1 MYGLILPGDLGPYGR
16 WMKAIIIGALVLWTA
31 GTLFMT
37 TVPLSGDEVTYAQ
50 VARSFADSL
59 LGRQSLSNLAVE
71 VVGFGWFLPGI
82 SIVLTPVYLIDSTP
96 DLAFVRLYASV
107 VIFLLWVW
115 TLREVDREAGRP
127 FAIAL
132 LIFPSLDVTWHMFAG
147 SVWGDL
153 PSGLVLAIVFA
164 RLLRMTRT
172 LWTGGGI
179 AFKDWLYLEFL
190 LVLAFYLRGNLIL
203 VAFAVHVFLLCL
215 LVLTARRET
224 LLRQAAF
231 AVIGACYFVLA
242 MLPWSVTAS
251 RVLGG
256 TVISTSTPVLAFALT
271 FGNAADACFGPC
283 PRKAGSYNVW
293 VSAVKFSRAYGA
305 AHGISEL
312 EVQRM
317 MAQRALRDLT
327 ISRFL
332 RRVKVNTIRYFS
344 DPADFL
350 QQRFLPSSKLGLGE
364 TTVAWLAT
372 ICALLT
378 GVLYWP
384 FLASLL
390 VANFWIVR
398 SRFEDQTAS
407 LAIKLLSICVAIQP
421 FFHTSHPRYWP
432 GLAGIMAMGAAF
444 LYVRMRSSMVP
455 AGQASTF
462 LTSVQVTYAVTVA
475 IVIGLLILA

>member
-1 MYGLILPGDLGPYGR
+1 
-16 WMKAIIIGALVLWTA
+16 MKAIIAGALLLWA
-31 GTLFMT
+31 VGTLFMA
-37 TVPLSGDEVTYAQ
+37 TVPLSGDEVIYAQ

-82 SIVLTPVYLIDSTP
+82 SIVLTPVYLLDSTP

-107 VIFLLWVW
+107 IIFLLWVW
-115 TLREVDREAGRP
+115 TLREVDRQAGRP
-127 FAIAL
+127 FAVAL
-132 LIFPSLDVTWHMFAG
+132 LVFPSLDVTWHMFAG

-153 PSGLVLAIVFA
+153 PSGLVQAIIFA

-179 AFKDWLYLEFL
+179 AFADWIYLEFL

-203 VAFAVHVFLLCL
+203 VAFAVHVFLVCL
-215 LVLTARRET
+215 LVLTLRRET
-224 LLRQAAF
+224 LLRQLVY
-231 AVIGACYFVLA
+231 AVIGAFCFVLA

-271 FGNAADACFGPC
+271 FGNAADACLGPC
-283 PRKAGSYNVW
+283 PRKEGSNNIW
-293 VSAVKFSRAYGA
+293 VSAAKFSRAYGA

-317 MAQRALRDLT
+317 MARRALRDLT
-327 ISRFL
+327 VSRFL
-332 RRVKVNTIRYFS
+332 QRVKVNAIRYFS

-350 QQRFLPSSKLGLGE
+350 QKRFLPSSKLGLSE
-364 TTVAWLAT
+364 ATVAWLA
-372 ICALLT
+372 AAGGLLT
-378 GVLYWP
+378 GLLYWP
-384 FLASLL
+384 FLALL
-390 VANFWIVR
+390 TVANFWIVR
-398 SRFEDQTAS
+398 SRFEDQIAS

-421 FFHTSHPRYWP
+421 FFHTSHPRYWV
-432 GLAGIMAMGAAF
+432 GLAGIMAIGAAF
-444 LYVRMRSSMVP
+444 LYVRTRSSMVP
-455 AGQASTF
+455 AGQGSAF
-462 LTSVQVTYAVTVA
+462 LTYVQVAYAVALA
-475 IVIGLLILA
+475 IVVCVLILA